1 MPLLAKSWVLRTSS
15 MLITPVIVIILAYG
29 YPFSWTAT
37 GRKMVAW
44 KMSTVIVAG
53 KGINRARSTNH
64 DRTEITNSNQPYFWG
79 GVFSTHEIWE
89 EKIWE
94 RLFWSTLIFIRV
106 EKFLAGWTNRGNKVC
121 NYILDGLSY
130 ALIKTTHVMSES
142 KFHAESYSI
151 LVFFINVTNH
161 CNIKYLWW
169 HLSSEVWFI

>member
-1 MPLLAKSWVLRTSS
+1 MVAWKMSTVIVAGKGYQGLLPKPPFGYAKQLNSPNPRSNKHCLWIPLQLRT
-15 MLITPVIVIILAYG
+15 A
-29 YPFSWTAT
+29 A

-106 EKFLAGWTNRGNKVC
+106 EKFLAGWTNKGNKVTISTLLRKIDVDQLWSD
-121 NYILDGLSY
+121 NRD
-130 ALIKTTHVMSES
+130 
-142 KFHAESYSI
+142 SI
-151 LVFFINVTNH
+151 HIHQVLA
-161 CNIKYLWW
+161 
-169 HLSSEVWFI
+169 

>member
-1 MPLLAKSWVLRTSS
+1 MSPKQKRCNTIIVLVAPKRVLLIHRLYYRSLWMPLQLRT
-15 MLITPVIVIILAYG
+15 A
-29 YPFSWTAT
+29 A

-106 EKFLAGWTNRGNKVC
+106 EKFFAGWTNKGNKVTIHTSQDYRC
-121 NYILDGLSY
+121 GST
-130 ALIKTTHVMSES
+130 LIGQH
-142 KFHAESYSI
+142 I
-151 LVFFINVTNH
+151 D
-161 CNIKYLWW
+161 
-169 HLSSEVWFI
+169 